1 VALRLSLLYAGAGA
15 TRMARKAAARRKYEE
30 PSKPFVGKKPNK
42 RGEVPAVAK
51 RGKLTLRQIKRA
63 VDSALKGM
71 TFPADVD

>member
-1 VALRLSLLYAGAGA
+1 
-15 TRMARKAAARRKYEE
+15 MPRKAVHVEYEE

-51 RGKLTLRQIKRA
+51 RGKLTLRQIKKA
-63 VDSALKGM
+63 VESALRGK